1 MLVMRPG
8 ELKETV
14 DSTYVVGARVYAE
27 SSSKDNTGNET
38 EERRKSIRDY
48 KDNGNGQGFNK
59 GRGETIKDHK
69 HAED

>member
-1 MLVMRPG
+1 MLVMRPV

-27 SSSKDNTGNET
+27 PSSKDNTSNET
-38 EERRKSIRDY
+38 KERRKGIRDY
-48 KDNGNGQGFNK
+48 KGDGNGQEVNK
-59 GRGETIKDHK
+59 GRGEAIKDHK